1 MFWKHWDARVP
12 GEMHK
17 IVTMRTLFIVLILSL
32 STPTFAARPFVTDD
46 ARLTTGGSCQ
56 LESWTRIYKGSNQ
69 FWAFPACNPTGN
81 FEITA
86 GVGNTKP
93 TGEAAVNDYV
103 LQGKTL
109 FRNLTTNDYGVG
121 LAVGQIRHP
130 STTLGPNGL
139 GNTYAFVPLSI
150 STNNDK
156 LIVHTNLGWLKDKQT
171 NQQQM
176 TYGVGSELQTSNRM
190 IVIAEIFGDNKTKPY
205 WQTGARYS
213 LIPNLLQLDATI
225 GQQFDHGT
233 STRWISF
240 GLRYI
245 PDSLF

>member
-1 MFWKHWDARVP
+1 MN
-12 GEMHK
+12 
-17 IVTMRTLFIVLILSL
+17 IVLLGSGNIATQLGRAFKMAGQNIVQVWSRNIDH
-32 STPTFAARPFVTDD
+32 ARELADTLASEPISDLFDLD
-46 ARLTTGGSCQ
+46 TTADLYIIAVKDEAIKQ
-56 LESWTRIYKGSNQ
+56 LAHELK
-69 FWAFPACNPTGN
+69 
-81 FEITA
+81 
-86 GVGNTKP
+86 V
-93 TGEAAVNDYV
+93 
-103 LQGKTL
+103 
-109 FRNLTTNDYGVG
+109 
-121 LAVGQIRHP
+121 
-130 STTLGPNGL
+130 
-139 GNTYAFVPLSI
+139 
-150 STNNDK
+150 NDK

-240 GLRYI
+240 GLRYV